1 VVRFRPWAPD
11 SHEFSNRCSAGR
23 RRVEPIRL
31 SGDTPGTQFPILP
44 TYRGFVL
51 RLARSRR
58 LTALAPSA
66 HAITTA
72 RSGRNSMGSSG
83 VCGASRRHHRI
94 PASAPSRRGRIPREA
109 FTQDDNITAR
119 FAAEYVH
126 NGLVG
131 GSSPPGPTTQ
141 SNTNRDFPWFDEY
154 PRFCGAQGRLAV
166 SAREEGPLQ
175 RQVRGLLSPTA
186 KNRFPGA
193 WEAATRD
200 SVRMRQRLIC
210 GQVRRAETQFA
221 FESGEAE
228 KYPILCELL
237 H

>member
-1 VVRFRPWAPD
+1 LDRPPRQALPAP
-11 SHEFSNRCSAGR
+11 RTTTLPLCSRQNASPFCDHFCDCAGR
-23 RRVEPIRL
+23 IRK
-31 SGDTPGTQFPILP
+31 LP
-44 TYRGFVL
+44 VAGGL
-51 RLARSRR
+51 QHA
-58 LTALAPSA
+58 A
-66 HAITTA
+66 H
-72 RSGRNSMGSSG
+72 N
-83 VCGASRRHHRI
+83 
-94 PASAPSRRGRIPREA
+94 
-109 FTQDDNITAR
+109 D
-119 FAAEYVH
+119 
-126 NGLVG
+126 LVA
-131 GSSPPGPTTQ
+131 GSSPASPTTQ

>member
-1 VVRFRPWAPD
+1 M
-11 SHEFSNRCSAGR
+11 R
-23 RRVEPIRL
+23 RREVILLIGGAAIVWPLTVRAQQRPAKSLRIGIIDDAPIWDHFRQ
-31 SGDTPGTQFPILP
+31 G
-44 TYRGFVL
+44 L
-51 RLARSRR
+51 RDLGY
-58 LTALAPSA
+58 
-66 HAITTA
+66 ID
-72 RSGRNSMGSSG
+72 G
-83 VCGASRRHHRI
+83 
-94 PASAPSRRGRIPREA
+94 
-109 FTQDDNITAR
+109 QNITI
-119 FAAEYVH
+119 EYRSADGH
-126 NGLVG
+126 
-131 GSSPPGPTTQ
+131 
-141 SNTNRDFPWFDEY
+141 EY

-175 RQVRGLLSPTA
+175 RQVRGLLSPAA